1 MAAGTMQRVWI
12 EWSRRGFRKND
23 PGACH
28 FVEEPMRF
36 TLLLRQA
43 VAENRI
49 SQGKAAML
57 AGKPLQEFQNTLVIL
72 P

>member
-1 MAAGTMQRVWI
+1 
-12 EWSRRGFRKND
+12 
-23 PGACH
+23 
-28 FVEEPMRF
+28 VEEPMRF

-57 AGKPLQEFQNTLVIL
+57 AGKPLHEFQNTLVIL